1 MDFNCIIHKT
11 GHIVRPI
18 ALFIT
23 WLFAN
28 LTPKNYKLIL
38 FHASSD
44 STYNGSSRYLYEYFC
59 QKNQFIAVWLTE
71 NRTIY
76 NFLSSQNKLVVMKRS
91 MKGLYY
97 FFRAGFIVGTAV
109 SFPTLWKAVGKKTTK
124 IALYHGMGPRST
136 SSGSDDHEITNG
148 RVFRTTKG
156 IIKDINKWDY
166 FVFTSQYTSSIIGK
180 LQFHLPKAKRIV
192 MGYPRCDHLLNSS
205 FVIRRYN
212 NKEILRQY
220 FPEARSS
227 SKLILY
233 APTWRITNTDLSFP
247 MNLIKKF
254 DMKHLSEYLKLNG
267 FYMLISMHGRVSS
280 MESFN
285 GYGDRI
291 QYLRRDPLFDINML
305 LPEVSML
312 ISDYSTIIT
321 EFALLDRPIIYIM
334 PDYDYFLYE
343 RGLLEDIRDNLA
355 GKEARSME
363 ELVNIID
370 KYNLNPRADAD
381 LRKNYLRKYYDVS
394 IKDSSYRI
402 YEFMDKLK
410 KDKIG
415 LAVTQPNI

>member
-1 MDFNCIIHKT
+1 
-11 GHIVRPI
+11 
-18 ALFIT
+18 
-23 WLFAN
+23 
-28 LTPKNYKLIL
+28 
-38 FHASSD
+38 
-44 STYNGSSRYLYEYFC
+44 
-59 QKNQFIAVWLTE
+59 
-71 NRTIY
+71 
-76 NFLSSQNKLVVMKRS
+76 MKRS

>member
-1 MDFNCIIHKT
+1 
-11 GHIVRPI
+11 
-18 ALFIT
+18 
-23 WLFAN
+23 
-28 LTPKNYKLIL
+28 
-38 FHASSD
+38 
-44 STYNGSSRYLYEYFC
+44 
-59 QKNQFIAVWLTE
+59 
-71 NRTIY
+71 
-76 NFLSSQNKLVVMKRS
+76 
-91 MKGLYY
+91 
-97 FFRAGFIVGTAV
+97 
-109 SFPTLWKAVGKKTTK
+109 
-124 IALYHGMGPRST
+124 
-136 SSGSDDHEITNG
+136 
-148 RVFRTTKG
+148 
-156 IIKDINKWDY
+156 
-166 FVFTSQYTSSIIGK
+166 
-180 LQFHLPKAKRIV
+180 
-192 MGYPRCDHLLNSS
+192 
-205 FVIRRYN
+205 
-212 NKEILRQY
+212 
-220 FPEARSS
+220 
-227 SKLILY
+227 
-233 APTWRITNTDLSFP
+233 
-247 MNLIKKF
+247 
-254 DMKHLSEYLKLNG
+254 MKHLSEYLKLNG